1 MTMKTGTFELYQ
13 LKDTPD
19 NHYLFFEA
27 YERLKKHG
35 QEVKESNYDK
45 VYSGKVS
52 VGETLDSIY
61 ERFNLRHPADF
72 RGHSLSVSDVI
83 VLHTEGQ
90 DKAYYVD
97 SFGFKQVPEFFAD
110 NPLKK
115 VEEMLED
122 DYGMIDGILNN
133 GDRRKDED
141 EKKLSVM
148 DKIQEKKKEV
158 IDAVTNKP
166 VPKQKTKG
174 QDLEVS

>member
-19 NHYLFFEA
+19 NHYLFFES

-35 QEVKESNYDK
+35 QEVKGSNYDK
-45 VYSGKVS
+45 VYSGKLS

-166 VPKQKTKG
+166 VPIQKTKG

>member
-1 MTMKTGTFELYQ
+1 
-13 LKDTPD
+13 
-19 NHYLFFEA
+19 
-27 YERLKKHG
+27 
-35 QEVKESNYDK
+35 
-45 VYSGKVS
+45 
-52 VGETLDSIY
+52 
-61 ERFNLRHPADF
+61 
-72 RGHSLSVSDVI
+72 
-83 VLHTEGQ
+83 
-90 DKAYYVD
+90 
-97 SFGFKQVPEFFAD
+97 
-110 NPLKK
+110 
-115 VEEMLED
+115 MLED